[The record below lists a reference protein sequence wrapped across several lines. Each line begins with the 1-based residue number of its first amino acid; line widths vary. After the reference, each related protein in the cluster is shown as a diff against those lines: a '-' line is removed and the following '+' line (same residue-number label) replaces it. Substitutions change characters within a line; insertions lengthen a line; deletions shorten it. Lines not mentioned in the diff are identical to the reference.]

1 MSMLN
6 NRKKVLV
13 VDDDENICK
22 LCGNSLRN
30 EGYHVFATCQPE
42 NVLGIVQKENINL
55 VLTDIKMPNLDGL
68 EILRRLMESH
78 PDVAVVVMTAYATME
93 VAIKAV
99 NDGAYSFIHKPFHV
113 NEMALAVKNALERQR
128 LIQENIRLKTL
139 VSLFKVSEQIS
150 STLEIKDLLGT
161 VASAVMKETD
171 SKKAVIYYPDAE
183 TNELY
188 ARYAIGVGENE
199 IDTIR
204 VPFSEGIVG
213 SAFQNRNPV
222 LVRDFFSDDSTYPH
236 PVEKGLGNSAMAIPM
251 LSKEKIMGVL
261 SLFKNGQSVGFTEAD
276 KDIAAIL
283 TSQASIALDNA
294 ELILDLEILFL
305 ESMKSLAK
313 TLDERDP
320 FTHGHSHRV
329 AKISR
334 AIGNIMQLSEHEQ
347 ETLRHAGVLHDIGKI
362 GIRDEILLK
371 PGPLSV
377 DEYEIIKTHPEKGYN
392 ILKHITRLCDVAEA
406 VYCHHEWYNGDGYPR
421 NLRNSE
427 VPLAGSI
434 LAVADAYDTITTDRP
449 YRLKQSHENAI
460 EILTRA
466 SGTQF
471 HPEVVRALKQ
481 IDVEKLNLY

>member
-1 MSMLN
+1 MSN

-30 EGYHVFATCQPE
+30 EGYQVYTTCRPE
-42 NVLGIVQKENINL
+42 NVLKIVDKENINL
-55 VLTDIKMPNLDGL
+55 VLTDIKMPSLDGL

-78 PDVAVVVMTAYATME
+78 PDIAVVVMTAYATME

-128 LIQENIRLKTL
+128 LFQENIRLKTL
-139 VSLFKVSEQIS
+139 VSLFKVSEQITG
-150 STLEIKDLLGT
+150 TLDIKDLLNT
-161 VASAVMKETD
+161 VASAVLKETD
-171 SKKAVIYYPDAE
+171 SKRAVIYYPDSE

-188 ARYAIGVGENE
+188 ARYAIGINE
-199 IDTIR
+199 ERMDNIR
-204 VPFSEGIVG
+204 IPFDEGIVG
-213 SAFQNRNPV
+213 AAFQNRN
-222 LVRDFFSDDSTYPH
+222 LVHVPNFVEEDSTYPH
-236 PVEKGLGNSAMAIPM
+236 PLERELGNSALAVPM
-251 LSKEKIMGVL
+251 LSKEKILGVL
-261 SLFKNGQSVGFTEAD
+261 SLFKNGRSLGFTEAD
-276 KDIAAIL
+276 KDVAAIL

-329 AKISR
+329 SKLAR
-334 AIGNIMQLSEHEQ
+334 AIGQLMELSEDNL

-371 PGPLSV
+371 PGPLTL

-392 ILKHITRLCDVAEA
+392 ILKPISRLNDVAEA
-406 VYCHHEWYNGDGYPR
+406 VFCHHEWYNGDGYPR

-449 YRLKQSHENAI
+449 YRLKQEHQIAI
-460 EILTRA
+460 EIMKRA

-471 HPEVVRALKQ
+471 YPDVVQALEYV
-481 IDVEKLNLY
+481 DVQKLNLY